1 MAFNNPEATYS
12 NPSPYAIS
20 GKKGN
25 VNLTPES
32 QTATIFKMLA
42 KIVIYTV
49 ISLTVIYFSIRI
61 LTPFIPFSYEEQ
73 LADRFLDDMFTP
85 PRTRSKEEKALAV
98 LQRLAENLASHMD
111 MPDDLV
117 VHVHLSPS
125 REPNAFATLGG
136 NLIITQGL
144 IDHMES
150 ENALSMVIAHELA
163 HLKNRDPL
171 TSLGTGIVVSIV
183 TSVIFGD
190 DSVISGLTQLSFSR
204 SQETKADEDGLK
216 AVQAYYGHTFGAHE
230 FFQFLWL
237 EYERGAQSDFAEF
250 FRTHPDTVKRL
261 RMIRDSQQGPR
272 QEITP
277 LPQAIQAIQRQL
289 PDRSNRNR
297 NRR

>member
-12 NPSPYAIS
+12 NPSPYDTP
-20 GKKGN
+20 GKKEN

-32 QTATIFKMLA
+32 QTAAIFKMLA
-42 KIVIYTV
+42 KIVVYTF
-49 ISLTVIYFSIRI
+49 IALIVIYFAIRI

-73 LADRFLDDMFTP
+73 LTERYIGEMFTP
-85 PRTRSKEEKALAV
+85 PRTGSKEEKALAA
-98 LQRLAENLASHMD
+98 LQRLAENLAQHMNIPDD
-111 MPDDLV
+111 MPI
-117 VHVHLSPS
+117 HVHLSPS

-171 TSLGTGIVVSIV
+171 ASLGTGIIVSIV
-183 TSVIFGD
+183 TSVILGD
-190 DSVISGLTQLSFSR
+190 ENVVSGLTQLSFSR
-204 SQETKADEDGLK
+204 SQETKADEDALK

-237 EYERGAQSDFAEF
+237 EYERGAQSDFSEF

-272 QEITP
+272 QQVTP
-277 LPQAIQAIQRQL
+277 LPQAIQAIQRRT
-289 PDRSNRNR
+289 PERN
-297 NRR
+297 NRRRR